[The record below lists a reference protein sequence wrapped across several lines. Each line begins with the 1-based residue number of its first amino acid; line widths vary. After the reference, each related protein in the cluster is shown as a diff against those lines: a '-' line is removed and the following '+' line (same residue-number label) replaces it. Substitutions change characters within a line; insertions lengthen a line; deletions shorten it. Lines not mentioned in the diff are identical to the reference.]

1 MTIYAL
7 CEKPYVN
14 KQRFFDSF
22 SKGASTKVLNT
33 FLACFDIPLT
43 PSLYKKWSFPLRISS
58 VIVTKSV
65 VTFAEEILNRKRHF
79 CVVLVRKCPLL
90 VDHSPL
96 PISMRT
102 KFDYQNQ

>member
-43 PSLYKKWSFPLRISS
+43 PSLYKK
-58 VIVTKSV
+58 
-65 VTFAEEILNRKRHF
+65 
-79 CVVLVRKCPLL
+79 
-90 VDHSPL
+90 
-96 PISMRT
+96 
-102 KFDYQNQ
+102 

>member
-43 PSLYKKWSFPLRISS
+43 PSLYKKWSFQLRISS

-65 VTFAEEILNRKRHF
+65 VTFAEEILNRKRPSQYP
-79 CVVLVRKCPLL
+79 CG
-90 VDHSPL
+90 
-96 PISMRT
+96 
-102 KFDYQNQ
+102 QNLTIKTNKKIQRNIIITNH